1 MTTKFA
7 DFVKE
12 TTSQTGTGTY
22 QLNGAASGF
31 RTFVAGVG
39 SGAEVFLAVTDGTDW
54 EVGRG
59 TVTSGS
65 PDTLSRDSILASSN
79 AGSAVSWSSGA
90 KDVYLVNPAE
100 WIGGVGFHVDKNG
113 TGQNSIS
120 DATET
125 QLTWSTERFD
135 RGGDFASN
143 QFTAPHDG
151 IYLFVLA
158 LQVQSATNLVEA
170 RALIRKGGTTVLFGR
185 GTPVG
190 GNAANALAVGTLL
203 LDAGDVIDAAV
214 LQDSDG
220 AANVDG
226 STERTYF
233 QGFRIGV

>member
-39 SGAEVFLAVTDGTDW
+39 SGAETFYAVTDGASW
-54 EVGRG
+54 EVNRG
-59 TVTSGS
+59 TVTAGS
-65 PDTLSRDSILASSN
+65 PDTLSRDALLAS
-79 AGSAVSWSSGA
+79 ATGSAISWSSGS
-90 KDVYLVNPAE
+90 KDVYLVNPAD

-113 TGQNSIS
+113 TTQSTIA
-120 DATET
+120 DATDT

-135 RGGDFASN
+135 RGSDFASN
-143 QFTAPHDG
+143 QFTTPHDG

-158 LQVQSATNLVEA
+158 VQVQATNMVEA
-170 RALIRKGGTTVLFGR
+170 RALIRKAGTTVLFGR
-185 GTPVG
+185 GAPVQSG
-190 GNAANALAVGTLL
+190 QVSNATATGLL
-203 LDAGDVIDAAV
+203 LLNAGDVIDAAV
-214 LQDSDG
+214 NQDSDG
-220 AANVDG
+220 TANVPGDAD
-226 STERTYF
+226 RTYF